1 VVLRR
6 LVALGLIGLGA
17 AACGLQARHQA
28 GSSHPDAGVKQSPG
42 NRSRTS
48 AGGPCTTEE
57 LKVGLD
63 LKSAGV
69 AAGTS
74 LIPLDFTNVGTAS
87 CELSGFAE
95 VSFVTSSSGHQI
107 GPAAT
112 VDRSLSAQSLRLGAG
127 SSAHLWLRLVEAA
140 DLPTSTCEPK
150 TVAGL
155 LVRLPGQAAS
165 IFVAHRFT
173 TCAKPVHGTDI
184 LTVEPFKAGLA
195 RAGTAQ

>member
-1 VVLRR
+1 TARKNTPVKTTLFHFPASLSLRDCFWLTPFRPINQLPAPEYLHHRRISTEGSMPGTKPAARRVFVVLRR

-127 SSAHLWLRLVEAA
+127 SSA
-140 DLPTSTCEPK
+140 
-150 TVAGL
+150 
-155 LVRLPGQAAS
+155 
-165 IFVAHRFT
+165 
-173 TCAKPVHGTDI
+173 
-184 LTVEPFKAGLA
+184 
-195 RAGTAQ
+195 